1 MLQKNLEENIYSK
14 KNFNMDLLKDNIPKL
29 VRKLAVPAMIGTLFQ
44 TLYNV
49 VDTFFAGKISPE
61 ALSALSKS
69 FPIYFIIIATSIGV
83 TVAGTSLI
91 GNSIGEKDNKKT
103 LNYFSHIIYYGI
115 LISIFITFLGL
126 YLSERVFFL
135 MGSTE
140 EVVSLG
146 LEYTNIIYSGSFLF
160 ILVVSLNSLLHA
172 EGDTK
177 TYRNVLVLSFL
188 LNIILN
194 PILIFGFLFIP
205 AFGVKGIAIATII
218 SQLVSFLVI
227 LFKVLKNERVRKITS
242 EYLVPKFLFFKN
254 IFFQSMP
261 ISVSICGYAL
271 AAAIIF
277 TYVGQSGEYA
287 VAGYGVGTRI
297 EQVVLLPIL
306 GINTAIISIIAQNYG
321 ANNLVRIKET
331 YFTAIKYAFIIMIT
345 AGTLVFLSA
354 SVITS
359 FFSSD
364 PEVIEYGK
372 RYLKISAFVLPAYPV
387 FFLSNGFFM
396 ALKKS
401 ENAMI
406 SNFFRNVLNPIAVFY
421 FAKYINA
428 SFETFFWLWV
438 GINWFFSISYFFIII
453 YYFKLKLNK
462 SSTVVH
468 P

>member
-1 MLQKNLEENIYSK
+1 
-14 KNFNMDLLKDNIPKL
+14 MDLLKDNIPKL

-115 LISIFITFLGL
+115 LISIFITILGL
-126 YLSERVFFL
+126 YFSERVFFL

-140 EVVSLG
+140 EVASLG

-177 TYRNVLVLSFL
+177 TYRNVLVISFL

-205 AFGVKGIAIATII
+205 AFGVKGIGIATII
-218 SQLVSFLVI
+218 SQLVSFLII
-227 LFKVLKNERVRKITS
+227 LFKVLKNERVRNITN
-242 EYLVPKFLFFKN
+242 EYLLPKFLFFKN

-406 SNFFRNVLNPIAVFY
+406 SNFFRNVLNPIVVFY
-421 FAKYINA
+421 IAKYINA
-428 SFETFFWLWV
+428 SFETFFWIWV

-453 YYFKLKLNK
+453 YYFKIKLNK

>member
-1 MLQKNLEENIYSK
+1 
-14 KNFNMDLLKDNIPKL
+14 MDLLKDNIPKL
-29 VRKLAVPAMIGTLFQ
+29 VRKLAVPAMVGTLFQ

-126 YLSERVFFL
+126 YFSERVFFL

-140 EVVSLG
+140 EVASLG

-177 TYRNVLVLSFL
+177 TYRNVLVISFL

-205 AFGVKGIAIATII
+205 AFGVKGIGIATII
-218 SQLVSFLVI
+218 SQLVSFLFI
-227 LFKVLKNERVRKITS
+227 LFKVLKNERVRNITN

-364 PEVIEYGK
+364 LEVIEYGK

-421 FAKYINA
+421 IAKYINA

-462 SSTVVH
+462 PSTVVH

>member
-1 MLQKNLEENIYSK
+1 
-14 KNFNMDLLKDNIPKL
+14 MDLLKDNIPKL
-29 VRKLAVPAMIGTLFQ
+29 VKKMAVPAMVGTLFQ

-91 GNSIGEKDNKKT
+91 GYSIGERDNKKT

-126 YLSERVFFL
+126 YFSEKVFFL

-140 EVVSLG
+140 EVALLG
-146 LEYTNIIYSGSFLF
+146 LEYTNIIYSGSILF

-188 LNIILN
+188 LNILLN

-205 AFGVKGIAIATII
+205 AFGVKGIGIATIV
-218 SQLVSFLVI
+218 SQFLSFVII
-227 LFKVLKNERVRKITS
+227 LFKVFKNERVSNITN
-242 EYLVPKFLFFKN
+242 EHLLPKLLFFKN

-261 ISVSICGYAL
+261 ITVSICGYAL

-321 ANNLVRIKET
+321 ANNLYRIKET

-359 FFSSD
+359 FFSND

-401 ENAMI
+401 EYAMI
-406 SNFFRNVLNPIAVFY
+406 SNFFRNVLNPIVVFY
-421 FAKYINA
+421 IAQYINA
-428 SFETFFWLWV
+428 SFETFFWIWV
-438 GINWFFSISYFFIII
+438 GINWFFSISYFFVII
-453 YYFKLKLNK
+453 YYFKVKLNK
-462 SSTVVH
+462 SSAVVH

>member
-1 MLQKNLEENIYSK
+1 MN
-14 KNFNMDLLKDNIPKL
+14 LLKDNVPKL
-29 VRKLAVPAMIGTLFQ
+29 VRKLAVPAMVGTLFQ
-44 TLYNV
+44 TLYNI

-91 GNSIGEKDNKKT
+91 GNSIGEKNNKKT
-103 LNYFSHIIYYGI
+103 LYYFSHIVYYGI
-115 LISIFITFLGL
+115 LVSIFITFLGL
-126 YLSERVFFL
+126 YFAEKVFFL
-135 MGSTE
+135 MGSTN

-146 LEYTNIIYSGSFLF
+146 LDYTNIIYSGSILF

-177 TYRNVLVLSFL
+177 TYRNVLILSFL
-188 LNIILN
+188 LNILLN
-194 PILIFGFLFIP
+194 PIFIFGFLFIP
-205 AFGVKGIAIATII
+205 AFGVKGIGIATII
-218 SQLVSFLVI
+218 SQFVSFIII
-227 LFKVLKNERVRKITS
+227 LFKVLKNPRVLKITN
-242 EYLVPKFLFFKN
+242 EFLLPNFIYFKN

-261 ISVSICGYAL
+261 ITISICGYAL

-321 ANNLVRIKET
+321 AKNFDRIKQC
-331 YFTAIKYAFIIMIT
+331 YFTAIQYAFIIMLTSGIIVFIS
-345 AGTLVFLSA
+345 AGF
-354 SVITS
+354 ITS
-359 FFSSD
+359 IFSSD

-406 SNFFRNVLNPIAVFY
+406 SNFFRNVLNPIVVFY
-421 FAKYINA
+421 IAKHIDA
-428 SFETFFWLWV
+428 SFETFFWIWV
-438 GINWFFSISYFFIII
+438 GINWFFSISYFFVVV
-453 YYFKLKLNK
+453 YYFKAKLNK
-462 SSTVVH
+462 SSAVVH

>member
-1 MLQKNLEENIYSK
+1 
-14 KNFNMDLLKDNIPKL
+14 MDLLKDNIPKL
-29 VRKLAVPAMIGTLFQ
+29 VRKLAVPAMVGTLFQ

-103 LNYFSHIIYYGI
+103 LNYFSNIIYYGI

-126 YLSERVFFL
+126 YFSEGVFFL

-140 EVVSLG
+140 EVASLG

-177 TYRNVLVLSFL
+177 TYRNVLVISFL

-205 AFGVKGIAIATII
+205 AFGVKGIGIATII
-218 SQLVSFLVI
+218 SQLVSFLII
-227 LFKVLKNERVRKITS
+227 LFKVLKNERVRNITN

-421 FAKYINA
+421 IAKYINA

-462 SSTVVH
+462 PSTVVH

>member
-1 MLQKNLEENIYSK
+1 MN
-14 KNFNMDLLKDNIPKL
+14 LLKDNVPKL
-29 VRKLAVPAMIGTLFQ
+29 VKKLAVPAMVGTLFQ
-44 TLYNV
+44 TLYNI

-83 TVAGTSLI
+83 AVAGTSLI
-91 GNSIGEKDNKKT
+91 GNSIGENDKNKT
-103 LNYFSHIIYYGI
+103 INYFTHIIFYGI
-115 LISIFITFLGL
+115 IVSIVITYIGLSYSEKIFSLMGSTNEVTFLGL
-126 YLSERVFFL
+126 Q
-135 MGSTE
+135 
-140 EVVSLG
+140 
-146 LEYTNIIYSGSFLF
+146 YTDVIYSGSIIF
-160 ILVVSLNSLLHA
+160 ILVVALNSLLHA

-177 TYRNVLVLSFL
+177 TYRNVLILSFF

-205 AFGVKGIAIATII
+205 AMGVKGIGVATII
-218 SQLVSFLVI
+218 AQSLSLIIILV
-227 LFKVLKNERVRKITS
+227 KVLKNSKVKEITKDYLIPKIF
-242 EYLVPKFLFFKN
+242 YFKN

-261 ISVSICGYAL
+261 ITVSICGYAL
-271 AAAIIF
+271 AAAIII

-287 VAGYGVGTRI
+287 VAGYGAGTRI

-306 GINTAIISIIAQNYG
+306 GINTAIISIISQNYG
-321 ANNLVRIKET
+321 AKNFNRIKET
-331 YFTAIKYAFIIMIT
+331 YFTAIKYAFIIMVIS
-345 AGTLVFLSA
+345 GIIVFLSA

-359 FFSSD
+359 IFSSD

-406 SNFFRNVLNPIAVFY
+406 SNFFRNVLNPIVVFY
-421 FAKYINA
+421 IAKYVGA
-428 SFETFFWLWV
+428 SFDTFFWIWV
-438 GINWFFSISYFFIII
+438 GINWFFSILYFLIVI
-453 YYFKLKLNK
+453 YYFKNKLDK
-462 SSTVVH
+462 SGAVIH

>member
-1 MLQKNLEENIYSK
+1 MN
-14 KNFNMDLLKDNIPKL
+14 LLKDNVPKL
-29 VRKLAVPAMIGTLFQ
+29 VRKLAVPAMVGTLFQ
-44 TLYNV
+44 TLYNI

-91 GNSIGEKDNKKT
+91 GNSIGEKNNKKT
-103 LNYFSHIIYYGI
+103 LYYFSHIVYYGI
-115 LISIFITFLGL
+115 LVSIFITFLGL
-126 YLSERVFFL
+126 YFAENVFIL
-135 MGSTE
+135 MGSTD

-146 LEYTNIIYSGSFLF
+146 LDYTNIIYSGSILF

-177 TYRNVLVLSFL
+177 TYRNVLILSFL
-188 LNIILN
+188 LNILLN
-194 PILIFGFLFIP
+194 PIFIFGFLFIP
-205 AFGVKGIAIATII
+205 AFGVKGIGIATII
-218 SQLVSFLVI
+218 SQFVSFIII
-227 LFKVLKNERVRKITS
+227 LFKVLKNPRVLKITN
-242 EYLVPKFLFFKN
+242 EFLLPKFIYFKN

-261 ISVSICGYAL
+261 ITISICGYAL

-321 ANNLVRIKET
+321 AKNFDRIKQC
-331 YFTAIKYAFIIMIT
+331 YFTAIQYAFIIMLTSGIIVFIS
-345 AGTLVFLSA
+345 AGF
-354 SVITS
+354 ITS
-359 FFSSD
+359 IFSSD

-406 SNFFRNVLNPIAVFY
+406 SNFFRNVLNPIVVFY
-421 FAKYINA
+421 IAKHIDA
-428 SFETFFWLWV
+428 SFETFFWIWV
-438 GINWFFSISYFFIII
+438 GINWFFSISYFFVVV
-453 YYFKLKLNK
+453 YYFKAKLNK
-462 SSTVVH
+462 SSAVIH